1 MIVETLENENEVQ
14 GQKNSSYIFFLS
26 DKIRVLLAWGIN
38 KKS

>member
-1 MIVETLENENEVQ
+1 MIMKCRDKRTVA
-14 GQKNSSYIFFLS
+14 KFFLS